1 MDESTSSLDSQTEK
15 EIIKEIN
22 QLKGEKTIIMIAHR
36 YTTLEKC
43 DRILELVDGSVANEY
58 SYEELIKKYE

>member
-1 MDESTSSLDSQTEK
+1 
-15 EIIKEIN
+15 
-22 QLKGEKTIIMIAHR
+22 MIAHR